1 MKRIYGSTY
10 NKAIRGSK
18 QQAIQAARL
27 DEMIKV
33 QNLTE
38 NLEVTHVGE
47 VKAIM
52 NGIVRKFIFLACS
65 RIYRFKKQYRNFRF
79 DQDR

>member
-10 NKAIRGSK
+10 NKAISGSK

-27 DEMIKV
+27 DEMINV